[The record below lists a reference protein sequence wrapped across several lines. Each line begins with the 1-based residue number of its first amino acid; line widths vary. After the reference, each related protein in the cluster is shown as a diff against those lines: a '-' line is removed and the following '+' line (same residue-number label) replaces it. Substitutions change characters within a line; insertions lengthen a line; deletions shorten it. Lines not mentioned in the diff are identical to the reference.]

1 MVREKWNLPVLNL
14 VHNCAAIHKL
24 WFSNRTT
31 ALSLSAC
38 VVLCSDVVK
47 MCDLDGFAWVL
58 AVWMEGKHKLTLTY
72 TQKARAQARE
82 KNNRA
87 QLIPTKQP
95 KLFRLNQPLTAR
107 MLSTI
112 LLIFL
117 LFLSFFYFF
126 KFSYT
131 HTGLQFHLIIDVK
144 FEISTLRVASKY
156 FGIFF
161 SLSISI
167 SIRFVMVSALD
178 VYFMFHLFIYLFTCC
193 KRKIER
199 KKRKKNGLAT
209 RWTKWK

>member
-38 VVLCSDVVK
+38 VVLCCVRMLWRCVIC
-47 MCDLDGFAWVL
+47 MVL
-58 AVWMEGKHKLTLTY
+58 REFWLLWMEGKHKLTLASTS
-72 TQKARAQARE
+72 TQSASTQASE
-82 KNNRA
+82 KNNRT

-117 LFLSFFYFF
+117 LFLSIFLFF

-131 HTGLQFHLIIDVK
+131 HWASTNCNSTWLSMLNSK
-144 FEISTLRVASKY
+144 FSRCV
-156 FGIFF
+156 
-161 SLSISI
+161 
-167 SIRFVMVSALD
+167 
-178 VYFMFHLFIYLFTCC
+178 
-193 KRKIER
+193 
-199 KKRKKNGLAT
+199 
-209 RWTKWK
+209 

>member
-38 VVLCSDVVK
+38 VVLCSDAVK

-161 SLSISI
+161 LSLSLFQLDLLWFLHWMFILCSI
-167 SIRFVMVSALD
+167 
-178 VYFMFHLFIYLFTCC
+178 YLFIYSLAV
-193 KRKIER
+193 KEELREKKER
-199 KKRKKNGLAT
+199 KMD
-209 RWTKWK
+209 